1 MRATLSSTCFSLA
14 VLCLVASMAM
24 ADEHT
29 KDSLDTVKKNL
40 AAKKAVLLD
49 VREKDEWDDGHLKDA
64 MPAPISELKTADG
77 AKRCLEK
84 LPKGKIVY
92 THCAVGGRAL
102 AAAKVL
108 RQHSIDVRPLTAG
121 YDDLVEAGF
130 EKAGDDKEGDDDRQ

>member
-1 MRATLSSTCFSLA
+1 MRATFKSVCFSLA
-14 VLCLVASMAM
+14 VLCLAVSTAK

-64 MPAPISELKTADG
+64 IPAPISELKTVDG
-77 AKRCLEK
+77 AQRCIEK

-108 RQHSIDVRPLTAG
+108 RQHGIDVRPLKAG
-121 YDDLVEAGF
+121 YDTLVEAGF
-130 EKAGDDKEGDDDRQ
+130 QKAGQ

>member
-1 MRATLSSTCFSLA
+1 MRATFKSVFVPLA
-14 VLCLVASMAM
+14 VLCLAASTAK

-49 VREKDEWDDGHLKDA
+49 VREQDEWDDGHLKDA
-64 MPAPISELKTADG
+64 IAAPISELKTVDG
-77 AKRCLEK
+77 AQRCIEK

-108 RQHSIDVRPLTAG
+108 RQHGIDVRPLKSG

-130 EKAGDDKEGDDDRQ
+130 EKAGE

>member
-1 MRATLSSTCFSLA
+1 MRATFNSVCFSLA
-14 VLCLVASMAM
+14 ILCLATSTAK
-24 ADEHT
+24 AEEHT

-49 VREKDEWDDGHLKDA
+49 VRETDEWDDGHLKDA
-64 MPAPISELKTADG
+64 IAAPISELKTTDG
-77 AKRCLEK
+77 AKHCIEK

-108 RQHSIDVRPLTAG
+108 RQHGIDVRPLKSG
-121 YDDLVEAGF
+121 YDELVEAGF
-130 EKAGDDKEGDDDRQ
+130 EKAGE